1 MKSLKNFFMALL
13 EGIQDA
19 KRYKND
25 PTSYDKK
32 QKSVL

>member
-1 MKSLKNFFMALL
+1 MKSLKKFFMALL

-19 KRYKND
+19 KKYKND
-25 PTSYDKK
+25 PISYDKK